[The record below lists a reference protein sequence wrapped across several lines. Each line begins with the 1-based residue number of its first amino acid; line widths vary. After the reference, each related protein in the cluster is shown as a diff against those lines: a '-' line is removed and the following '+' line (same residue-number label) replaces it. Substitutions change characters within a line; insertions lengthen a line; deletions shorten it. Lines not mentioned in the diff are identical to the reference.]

1 MAFDMFLVLPSATPS
16 GLKVTEEPTLD
27 KYFQSTFGGQPVVEI
42 RSFTLGVENLTSI
55 SATSGAGAG
64 KAKLNP
70 VTIEKSVDLLSES
83 LFQMNTTGANLAKM
97 QVFLRKAGATTTAP
111 KPYLVYGFGMVFV
124 NKIEW
129 SANEGDDQPI
139 ERVEF
144 AYGSLSLAY
153 YAQKSDGTFAT
164 TTPARMT
171 WNQMTNTDQLPQGAD
186 VFAGV

>member
-1 MAFDMFLVLPSATPS
+1 MAFDMFLVLPPTASS
-16 GLKVTEEPTLD
+16 GIRVSDEPVLD
-27 KYFQSTFGGQPVVEI
+27 KYFAGFANQAVVEI
-42 RSFTLGVENLTSI
+42 RSFSLDVENPMTI
-55 SATSGAGAG
+55 GSATGGAGAG

-70 VTIEKSVDLLSES
+70 VVIEKSVDLLSES
-83 LFQMNTTGANLAKM
+83 LFQISATGAHLDKM
-97 QVFLRKAGATTTAP
+97 QVFLRKAGATTAA

-124 NKIEW
+124 NKVEW
-129 SANEGDDQPI
+129 SASEGDDLPI

-153 YAQKSDGTFAT
+153 YPQRPDGTFAT
-164 TTPARMT
+164 STASRMT